1 MTGRPGWTAA
11 AFLAVAVN
19 AICLGGWY
27 GNRIGTPAAT
37 VDLTEREVGL
47 VRAGEENGLLRL
59 NLQYHDPGG
68 PGPASP
74 WADSASLV
82 ALGFD
87 PEALST
93 GHVVELRRGV
103 PQRRPGWVLLR
114 FDPAAAVP
122 EGAEPDLARSRL
134 VPVAVG
140 TDPRALLRAADDPA
154 AHLVLRG
161 VVGISRYLGPPD
173 SAGGA
178 PPAETWAAAV
188 HLVTPRFLHVPRS
201 LVPVLDR
208 LAPVVRSSEAP
219 RYLVRVS
226 TGRFQLPWVT
236 GVFPVVQ

>member
-1 MTGRPGWTAA
+1 MTGRPGWLVAV
-11 AFLAVAVN
+11 FLAGGVN
-19 AICLGGWY
+19 ALCLGAWY
-27 GNRIGTPAAT
+27 GNRAGTPAAT

-59 NLQYHDPGG
+59 NLQFHDPGG

-93 GHVVELRRGV
+93 GHAVELRRGL

-114 FDPAAAVP
+114 FDPEAAP
-122 EGAEPDLARSRL
+122 EAGEPDLARSRL

-140 TDPRALLRAADDPA
+140 ADPQALLRTADDPA
-154 AHLVLRG
+154 DHLVLRG
-161 VVGISRYLGPPD
+161 VVGISRYAAAPD
-173 SAGGA
+173 SASGMTPG
-178 PPAETWAAAV
+178 ETWAASI

-208 LAPVVRSSEAP
+208 LAPVARPSEAP